1 MVQLPCL
8 PGCAPPTYVTTPAT
22 QRPPVAR
29 PEHRTDIALC
39 QLLHEGSVMKSYD
52 QGMSDWTLLT
62 NHAHVLICIARE
74 PGYRLREIADCVGLT
89 ERATHR
95 LVDDLVKAD
104 YLTRHRH

>member
-1 MVQLPCL
+1 
-8 PGCAPPTYVTTPAT
+8 
-22 QRPPVAR
+22 
-29 PEHRTDIALC
+29 
-39 QLLHEGSVMKSYD
+39 MKSYD

-95 LVDDLVKAD
+95 LVDDLVKAE
-104 YLTRHRH
+104 YLTRHRLGNRSFYEIHPDKPLRHDLAKHATLGDILAPLLKGATAPRPT

>member
-1 MVQLPCL
+1 
-8 PGCAPPTYVTTPAT
+8 
-22 QRPPVAR
+22 
-29 PEHRTDIALC
+29 
-39 QLLHEGSVMKSYD
+39 MKRYD

-104 YLTRHRH
+104 YLTRHRLGNRSFYEVHADRPLRHDLVEHAEVGDILAPLLARSASARS

>member
-1 MVQLPCL
+1 MLVSM
-8 PGCAPPTYVTTPAT
+8 A
-22 QRPPVAR
+22 
-29 PEHRTDIALC
+29 E
-39 QLLHEGSVMKSYD
+39 
-52 QGMSDWTLLT
+52 WTLLT

-104 YLTRHRH
+104 YPPAPPHANRSFYEVPPDRPLRHDLVEHAEVGDILRPLLGPRTPATAEP